1 MYFTEE
7 NLSLF
12 QGICDTETA
21 REYFRTSTV
30 TPAESTTTSTTTP
43 RYLDNFQ
50 VMFKFIERLK
60 LKSSS
65 LHKILLLYKSLPE
78 SHCDGNS
85 ELNCAVIG

>member
-43 RYLDNFQ
+43 RYLDNF
-50 VMFKFIERLK
+50 
-60 LKSSS
+60 
-65 LHKILLLYKSLPE
+65 
-78 SHCDGNS
+78 
-85 ELNCAVIG
+85 